1 MEIREYF
8 IKKSKWILILLIS
21 LILFGCAPFFSI
33 SPQSGHASP
42 EIAAVQAVLTG
53 HDGTK
58 VIADSM
64 QVLQS
69 FDLDGNI
76 SVLMKFQMVNDGLLM
91 DCDYVYE
98 THRRMFGWVSGGG
111 GGGCSSGPVGEQQIS
126 LGGGSSIAGARST
139 SRAHGIVYDENIT
152 SIEVV
157 WDDKLVQWADVIN
170 SSFLLVRNGLSHW
183 LQVVGYDKDETV
195 VYRWSQPDP
204 APGKLSP

>member
-1 MEIREYF
+1 MEI
-8 IKKSKWILILLIS
+8 KSKTSIKVKFILVPFIYLILV
-21 LILFGCAPFFSI
+21 GCAPFFPI

-42 EIAAVQAVLTG
+42 EMAAVQAVLTG

-98 THRRMFGWVSGGG
+98 TQRRIFGWVSSSG
-111 GGGCSSGPVGEQQIS
+111 GGGCSSGPAGEQQIS
-126 LGGGSSIAGARST
+126 LGGGTSISGNRST

-157 WDDKLVQWADVIN
+157 WDDHLVQWADVNN
-170 SSFLLVRNGLSHW
+170 SSFLLVRNGKSHW
-183 LQVVGYDKDETV
+183 LQVVGYDYAETA
-195 VYRWSQPDP
+195 VYRWNQPDP
-204 APGKLSP
+204 AP